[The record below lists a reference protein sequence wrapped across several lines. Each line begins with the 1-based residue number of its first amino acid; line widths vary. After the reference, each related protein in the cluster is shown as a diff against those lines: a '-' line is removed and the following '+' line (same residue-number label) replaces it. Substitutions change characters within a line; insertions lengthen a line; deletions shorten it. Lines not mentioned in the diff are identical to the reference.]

1 MAEPRRQRRSTLH
14 RRLVW
19 GLVSLSL
26 LIAALAA
33 LGIWA
38 SDAYIEDAAVR
49 DLMERELSY
58 MVGPHAPAV
67 RTNAHDA
74 LRFFTGEQIPAR
86 LRHFGPGYYEDLHV
100 DGRTF
105 NLLVREVAGDSNAYL
120 LYDISFVETREQA
133 LAWRSEEHTS
143 ELQSLMRSSY
153 A

>member
-86 LRHFGPGYYEDLHV
+86 LRDRK
-100 DGRTF
+100 RTRL
-105 NLLVREVAGDSNAYL
+105 N
-120 LYDISFVETREQA
+120 
-133 LAWRSEEHTS
+133 
-143 ELQSLMRSSY
+143 SSH
-153 A
+153 

>member
-1 MAEPRRQRRSTLH
+1 MRISDWSSDVCSSDL
-14 RRLVW
+14 
-19 GLVSLSL
+19 SLSL

-67 RTNAHDA
+67 RTNDHDA
-74 LRFFTGEQIPAR
+74 LRFFPGEQIPAR
-86 LRHFGPGYYEDLHV
+86 LRHFGPGYYEDLQV

-105 NLLVREVAGDSNAYL
+105 NLLVRD
-120 LYDISFVETREQA
+120 RK
-133 LAWRSEEHTS
+133 RTS
-143 ELQSLMRSSY
+143 LNSSH
-153 A
+153 